1 MFFPPSVDLGVV
13 VVSLVKGVILM
24 FWLFVEDFWSVGYIV
39 SGLVDLLNV
48 VSVVLV
54 LVVSGT
60 FVEKL
65 IMVLDPQIEK
75 SNIRGH

>member
-1 MFFPPSVDLGVV
+1 M
-13 VVSLVKGVILM
+13 
-24 FWLFVEDFWSVGYIV
+24 

>member
-1 MFFPPSVDLGVV
+1 M
-13 VVSLVKGVILM
+13 
-24 FWLFVEDFWSVGYIV
+24 EDFWSVGYIV